1 MAKKYSVEIVVPIYN
16 EAKELKT
23 NILKLYTYLK
33 KNLEGYNFHITI
45 ADNASTDSSLTIAQ
59 ALSKK
64 YKEIG
69 YIHLDLKGR
78 GRAVKEAWQKS
89 QADILSYMDVD
100 LSTDLT
106 NFLPMIDSLIKRGY
120 DIAIG
125 SRLLPN
131 SKVLDRPLKREIL
144 SRGYNILIKLL
155 FQVHFSDAQCG
166 FKAITSEA
174 KRRLLAHIID
184 NAWFFDSEL
193 LIVGEKMG
201 YRIYEQPV
209 EWIDNPG
216 STVRVLR
223 TVYGDLEGLFRLLI
237 TQPWRK
243 KK

>member
-45 ADNASTDSSLTIAQ
+45 DDNASTDSSLTIAQ

-120 DIAIG
+120 YIAIG

-155 FQVHFSDAQCG
+155 FQVHCQ
-166 FKAITSEA
+166 KTTHY
-174 KRRLLAHIID
+174 L
-184 NAWFFDSEL
+184 
-193 LIVGEKMG
+193 
-201 YRIYEQPV
+201 
-209 EWIDNPG
+209 
-216 STVRVLR
+216 
-223 TVYGDLEGLFRLLI
+223 
-237 TQPWRK
+237 
-243 KK
+243 